1 MELSFK
7 NILVVG
13 LGLIGG
19 SILKTIKELNIPL
32 EVYGLDLHEEV
43 TKDANKIGLINNFDN
58 QLKKIE
64 EDCLII
70 FSVPSLSF
78 ERAFKLIEGSFDD
91 EKVIFT
97 DTFSSKSKLLEF
109 LEGNA
114 DIGEKF
120 VMSHPIAGSE
130 KSGLM
135 NSLPFLFKDKLVLVS
150 HLNSSSENNNVIKVK
165 SFWEQLG
172 SKVSI
177 MDPVEHDKV
186 LSKTSHLPHVISFAL
201 MHFLEKELGEKVFKY
216 SGGSLESYTRIAS
229 SDPLMWKDVTVSNKE
244 AVLEAIKGFKSSLNE
259 VSKLIDSEDEES
271 ILDFLS
277 FVKEVRD
284 KQLFSDGTSWKASE
298 EDS

>member
-32 EVYGLDLHEEV
+32 EVYGLDLDEEV
-43 TKDANKIGLINNFDN
+43 TKKANNIGLINNIDN
-58 QLKKIE
+58 KLKKIE
-64 EDCLII
+64 EDCLIV
-70 FSVPSLSF
+70 FSVPSLSI
-78 ERAFKLIEGSFDD
+78 ERAFKLIEGSFNY
-91 EKVIFT
+91 EKIIFT

-109 LEGNA
+109 LEANTKV
-114 DIGEKF
+114 GEKF

-130 KSGLM
+130 KSGLANY
-135 NSLPFLFKDKLVLVS
+135 NSLLFKDKLVVLSVVNGDKNNKK
-150 HLNSSSENNNVIKVK
+150 LNKVK
-165 SFWEQLG
+165 NFWELLG
-172 SKVSI
+172 SKVTI
-177 MDPVEHDKV
+177 LDPEEHDKV
-186 LSKTSHLPHVISFAL
+186 FSKTSHLPHVIAFTL
-201 MHFLEKELGEKVFKY
+201 MHYLEKELGDKVFKY

-244 AVLEAIKGFKSSLNE
+244 AVLEAIKGFKSSLNQM
-259 VSKLIDSEDEES
+259 SKLIESEDEKS
-271 ILDFLS
+271 ILNYLR

-284 KQLFSDGTSWKASE
+284 KRLE

>member
-32 EVYGLDLHEEV
+32 EVYGLDLDEEV
-43 TKDANKIGLINNFDN
+43 TKKANNIGLINNIDN

-64 EDCLII
+64 EDCLIV
-70 FSVPSLSF
+70 FSVPSLSI
-78 ERAFKLIEGSFDD
+78 ERAFKLIQDSFND

-109 LEGNA
+109 LESNTKV
-114 DIGEKF
+114 GEKF

-130 KSGLM
+130 KSGLANY
-135 NSLPFLFKDKLVLVS
+135 NSLLFKDKLVVLSAVNGDKDNKK
-150 HLNSSSENNNVIKVK
+150 LNKVRN
-165 SFWEQLG
+165 FWELLG
-172 SKVSI
+172 SKVTI
-177 MDPVEHDKV
+177 LDPEEHDKV
-186 LSKTSHLPHVISFAL
+186 FSKTSHLPHVIAFTL
-201 MHFLEKELGEKVFKY
+201 MHYLEKELGDKVFKY

-229 SDPLMWKDVTVSNKE
+229 SDPLMWKDVTISNKE

-259 VSKLIDSEDEES
+259 VSQLINSEDEES
-271 ILDFLS
+271 ILDYLR
-277 FVKEVRD
+277 FVKEARD
-284 KQLFSDGTSWKASE
+284 KRLE

>member
-32 EVYGLDLHEEV
+32 KVYGLDLDEEV
-43 TKDANKIGLINNFDN
+43 TKDANNMGLINNIDN
-58 QLKKIE
+58 QLKRIE

-78 ERAFKLIEGSFDD
+78 ERAFKLIEDSFNN

-109 LEGNA
+109 LEANTKVS
-114 DIGEKF
+114 EKF
-120 VMSHPIAGSE
+120 IMSHPIAGSE
-130 KSGLM
+130 KSGLANY
-135 NSLPFLFKDKLVLVS
+135 NSLLFKDKLVVLS
-150 HLNSSSENNNVIKVK
+150 TLNGDKDNKKLNKVK
-165 SFWEQLG
+165 NFWELLG

-186 LSKTSHLPHVISFAL
+186 FSKTSHLPHIIAFAL
-201 MHFLEKELGEKVFKY
+201 MHYLEKELGDKVFKY

-259 VSKLIDSEDEES
+259 VSQLIDSEDEES
-271 ILDFLS
+271 ILDYLR

-284 KQLFSDGTSWKASE
+284 KRLE

>member
-32 EVYGLDLHEEV
+32 EVYGLDLDEEV
-43 TKDANKIGLINNFDN
+43 TKKANNIGLINNIDN
-58 QLKKIE
+58 QFKKIE
-64 EDCLII
+64 EDCLIV
-70 FSVPSLSF
+70 FSVPSLSI
-78 ERAFKLIEGSFDD
+78 ERAFKLIEDSFND

-109 LEGNA
+109 LESNTKV
-114 DIGEKF
+114 GEKF

-130 KSGLM
+130 KSGLANY
-135 NSLPFLFKDKLVLVS
+135 NSLLFKDKLVVLSAVNGDKNNKK
-150 HLNSSSENNNVIKVK
+150 LNKVK
-165 SFWEQLG
+165 NFWELLG
-172 SKVSI
+172 SKVTI
-177 MDPVEHDKV
+177 LDPEEHDKV
-186 LSKTSHLPHVISFAL
+186 FSKTSHLPHVIAFTL
-201 MHFLEKELGEKVFKY
+201 MHYLEKELGDKVFKY

-229 SDPLMWKDVTVSNKE
+229 SDPLMWKDVSVSNKE
-244 AVLEAIKGFKSSLNE
+244 AVLEAIKGFKSSLNQL
-259 VSKLIDSEDEES
+259 SKLIESEDEES
-271 ILDFLS
+271 ILDYLR

-284 KQLFSDGTSWKASE
+284 KRLE

>member
-7 NILVVG
+7 KILVVG

-32 EVYGLDLHEEV
+32 KVYGLDLDEEV
-43 TKDANKIGLINNFDN
+43 TKDANNMGLINNIDN
-58 QLKKIE
+58 QLKRIE

-78 ERAFKLIEGSFDD
+78 EGAFKLIEDSFNN

-109 LEGNA
+109 LEAN
-114 DIGEKF
+114 IKVSEKF
-120 VMSHPIAGSE
+120 IMSHPIAGSE
-130 KSGLM
+130 KSGLANY
-135 NSLPFLFKDKLVLVS
+135 NSLLFKDKLVVLS
-150 HLNSSSENNNVIKVK
+150 TLNGDKDNKKLNKVK
-165 SFWEQLG
+165 NFWELLG

-186 LSKTSHLPHVISFAL
+186 FSKTSHLPHIIAFAL
-201 MHFLEKELGEKVFKY
+201 MHYLEKELGDKVFKY

-259 VSKLIDSEDEES
+259 VSKLINSEDEES
-271 ILDFLS
+271 ILDYLR
-277 FVKEVRD
+277 FVKEARD
-284 KQLFSDGTSWKASE
+284 KRLE

>member
-32 EVYGLDLHEEV
+32 EVYGLDLDEEV
-43 TKDANKIGLINNFDN
+43 TKKANNIGLINNIDN

-64 EDCLII
+64 EDCLIV
-70 FSVPSLSF
+70 FSVPSLSI
-78 ERAFKLIEGSFDD
+78 ERAFKLIEDSFND

-109 LEGNA
+109 LESNTKV
-114 DIGEKF
+114 GEKF

-130 KSGLM
+130 KSGLANY
-135 NSLPFLFKDKLVLVS
+135 NSLLFKDKLVVLSAVNGDKES
-150 HLNSSSENNNVIKVK
+150 KKLNKVK
-165 SFWEQLG
+165 NFWELLG
-172 SKVSI
+172 SKVTI
-177 MDPVEHDKV
+177 LDPEEHDKV
-186 LSKTSHLPHVISFAL
+186 FSKTSHLPHVIAFTL
-201 MHFLEKELGEKVFKY
+201 MHYLEKELGDKVFKY

-244 AVLEAIKGFKSSLNE
+244 AVLEAIRGFKSSLNQM
-259 VSKLIDSEDEES
+259 SKLIESEDEES
-271 ILDFLS
+271 ILDYLR

-284 KQLFSDGTSWKASE
+284 KRLE

>member
-7 NILVVG
+7 KILVVG

-32 EVYGLDLHEEV
+32 KVYGLDLDEEV
-43 TKDANKIGLINNFDN
+43 TKDANNMGLINNIDN
-58 QLKKIE
+58 QLKRIE

-78 ERAFKLIEGSFDD
+78 EKAFKLIEDSFNN

-109 LEGNA
+109 LEANTKV
-114 DIGEKF
+114 GEKF
-120 VMSHPIAGSE
+120 IMSHPIAGSE
-130 KSGLM
+130 KSGLANY
-135 NSLPFLFKDKLVLVS
+135 NSLLFKDKLVVLS
-150 HLNSSSENNNVIKVK
+150 TLNGDKDNKKLNKVK
-165 SFWEQLG
+165 NFWELLG

-177 MDPVEHDKV
+177 MGPVEHDKV
-186 LSKTSHLPHVISFAL
+186 FSKTSHLPHIIAFAL
-201 MHFLEKELGEKVFKY
+201 MHYLEKELGDKVFKY

-271 ILDFLS
+271 ILDYLR
-277 FVKEVRD
+277 FVKEARD
-284 KQLFSDGTSWKASE
+284 KRLE

>member
-32 EVYGLDLHEEV
+32 EVYGLDLDEEV
-43 TKDANKIGLINNFDN
+43 TKKANNIGLINNIDN

-64 EDCLII
+64 EDCLIV
-70 FSVPSLSF
+70 FSVPSLSI
-78 ERAFKLIEGSFDD
+78 ERAFKLIEDSFND

-109 LEGNA
+109 LESNTKV
-114 DIGEKF
+114 GEKF

-130 KSGLM
+130 KSGLANY
-135 NSLPFLFKDKLVLVS
+135 NSLLFKDKLVVLSAVNGDKDNKK
-150 HLNSSSENNNVIKVK
+150 LDRVK
-165 SFWEQLG
+165 NFWELLG
-172 SKVSI
+172 SKVTI
-177 MDPVEHDKV
+177 LGPEEHDKV
-186 LSKTSHLPHVISFAL
+186 FSKTSHLPHVIAFAL
-201 MHFLEKELGEKVFKY
+201 MHYLEKELGNKVFKY

-229 SDPLMWKDVTVSNKE
+229 SDPLMWKDITVSNKE
-244 AVLEAIKGFKSSLNE
+244 AVLEAIKGFKSSLNQM
-259 VSKLIDSEDEES
+259 SKLIESEDEES
-271 ILDFLS
+271 ILDYLR

-284 KQLFSDGTSWKASE
+284 KRLE

>member
-32 EVYGLDLHEEV
+32 KVYGLDLDKEV
-43 TKDANKIGLINNFDN
+43 TKKANNFGLINNIDN

-64 EDCLII
+64 EDCLIV
-70 FSVPSLSF
+70 FSVPSLSI
-78 ERAFKLIEGSFDD
+78 ERAFKLIEDSFND

-109 LEGNA
+109 LESNTKV
-114 DIGEKF
+114 GEKF

-130 KSGLM
+130 KSGLANY
-135 NSLPFLFKDKLVLVS
+135 NSLLFKDKLVVLSAVNGDKDNKQ
-150 HLNSSSENNNVIKVK
+150 LNKVK
-165 SFWEQLG
+165 NFWELLG
-172 SKVSI
+172 SKVTI
-177 MDPVEHDKV
+177 LDPEEHDKV
-186 LSKTSHLPHVISFAL
+186 FSKTSHLPHVIAFTL
-201 MHFLEKELGEKVFKY
+201 MHYLEKELGDKVFKY

-244 AVLEAIKGFKSSLNE
+244 AVLEAIKGFKSSLNQM
-259 VSKLIDSEDEES
+259 SKLIESEDEES
-271 ILDFLS
+271 ILDYLR

-284 KQLFSDGTSWKASE
+284 KRLE

>member
-1 MELSFK
+1 MEFSFK

-32 EVYGLDLHEEV
+32 VVYGLDLDEKV
-43 TKDANKIGLINNFDN
+43 TKKANNIGLINNTDN

-64 EDCLII
+64 EDCLIV
-70 FSVPSLSF
+70 FCVPSLSIEKAF
-78 ERAFKLIEGSFDD
+78 ELIEGSFYD

-109 LEGNA
+109 LESNTKVEERF
-114 DIGEKF
+114 I
-120 VMSHPIAGSE
+120 MSHPIAGSE
-130 KSGLM
+130 KSGLANY
-135 NSLPFLFKDKLVLVS
+135 NSLLFKDKLVVL
-150 HLNSSSENNNVIKVK
+150 SSLSGDENNQKLNRVK
-165 SFWEQLG
+165 NFWELLG
-172 SKVSI
+172 SKVTI
-177 MDPVEHDKV
+177 LDPAEHDR
-186 LSKTSHLPHVISFAL
+186 LFSRTSHLPHVIAFAL
-201 MHFLEKELGEKVFKY
+201 MHYLEKELGDNVFKY

-229 SDPLMWKDVTVSNKE
+229 SDPLMWKDVAVSNKE

-271 ILDFLS
+271 ILDYLR
-277 FVKEVRD
+277 FVKTVRD
-284 KQLFSDGTSWKASE
+284 KRIE

>member
-19 SILKTIKELNIPL
+19 SIIKTIKELNIPL
-32 EVYGLDLHEEV
+32 EVYGLDLDEEV
-43 TKDANKIGLINNFDN
+43 TKKANNIGLINNIDN

-64 EDCLII
+64 EDCLIV
-70 FSVPSLSF
+70 FSVPSLSI
-78 ERAFKLIEGSFDD
+78 ERAFKLIEDSFND

-109 LEGNA
+109 LESNTK
-114 DIGEKF
+114 IGEKF

-130 KSGLM
+130 KSGLANY
-135 NSLPFLFKDKLVLVS
+135 NSLLFKDKLVVLS
-150 HLNSSSENNNVIKVK
+150 AINGDKNNKKLNKVK
-165 SFWEQLG
+165 NFWEVLG
-172 SKVSI
+172 SKVTI
-177 MDPVEHDKV
+177 LDPEEHDKV
-186 LSKTSHLPHVISFAL
+186 FSKTSHLPHVIAFTL
-201 MHFLEKELGEKVFKY
+201 MHYLEKELGDKVFKY

-229 SDPLMWKDVTVSNKE
+229 SDPLMWKDVIVSNKE
-244 AVLEAIKGFKSSLNE
+244 AVLEAIKGFKSSLNQM
-259 VSKLIDSEDEES
+259 SKLIESEDEES
-271 ILDFLS
+271 ILNYLR

-284 KQLFSDGTSWKASE
+284 KRLE

>member
-32 EVYGLDLHEEV
+32 KVYGLDLDEEV
-43 TKDANKIGLINNFDN
+43 TKDANNMGLINNIDN
-58 QLKKIE
+58 QLKRIE

-78 ERAFKLIEGSFDD
+78 ERAFKLIEDSFNN

-109 LEGNA
+109 LEANTKVS
-114 DIGEKF
+114 EKF
-120 VMSHPIAGSE
+120 IMSHPIAGSE
-130 KSGLM
+130 KSGLANY
-135 NSLPFLFKDKLVLVS
+135 NSLLFKDKLVVLSV
-150 HLNSSSENNNVIKVK
+150 LNGDKDNKKLNKVK
-165 SFWEQLG
+165 HFWEQLG

-186 LSKTSHLPHVISFAL
+186 FSKTSHLPHVIAFAL
-201 MHFLEKELGEKVFKY
+201 MHYLEKELGDKVFKY
-216 SGGSLESYTRIAS
+216 SGGSLETYTRIAS

-271 ILDFLS
+271 ILDYLR
-277 FVKEVRD
+277 FVKEARD
-284 KQLFSDGTSWKASE
+284 KRLE

>member
-32 EVYGLDLHEEV
+32 NVYGIDLDEEV
-43 TKDANKIGLINNFDN
+43 TKKANSFGLINNIDN
-58 QLKKIE
+58 QIKKIE
-64 EDCLII
+64 EDCLVI

-78 ERAFKLIEGSFDD
+78 ERAFNLIEDSFND

-109 LEGNA
+109 LEGNTKV
-114 DIGEKF
+114 GEKF

-130 KSGLM
+130 KSGLSNY
-135 NSLPFLFKDKLVLVS
+135 NSLLFKDKLVVLS
-150 HLNSSSENNNVIKVK
+150 PLNEDKDNKKLNKVK
-165 SFWEQLG
+165 IFWELLG

-186 LSKTSHLPHVISFAL
+186 FSKTSHLPHVIAFAL
-201 MHFLEKELGEKVFKY
+201 MDFLQKELGNKVFKY

-229 SDPLMWKDVTVSNKE
+229 SDSLMWKDVTVSNKE
-244 AVLEAIKGFKSSLNE
+244 AVLEAIEGFKSSLNE
-259 VSKLIDSEDEES
+259 VSKLIDLEDEES
-271 ILDFLS
+271 ILDF
-277 FVKEVRD
+277 FRFAKEVRD
-284 KQLFSDGTSWKASE
+284 EQLK

>member
-32 EVYGLDLHEEV
+32 EVYGLDLDEEV
-43 TKDANKIGLINNFDN
+43 TKKANNIGLINNIDN

-64 EDCLII
+64 EDCLIV
-70 FSVPSLSF
+70 FSVPSLSI
-78 ERAFKLIEGSFDD
+78 ERAFKLIEDSFND

-109 LEGNA
+109 LESNTKV
-114 DIGEKF
+114 GEKF

-130 KSGLM
+130 KSGLANY
-135 NSLPFLFKDKLVLVS
+135 NSLLFKDKLVVLSAVNGDKDNKK
-150 HLNSSSENNNVIKVK
+150 LNKVK
-165 SFWEQLG
+165 NFWELLG
-172 SKVSI
+172 SKVTI
-177 MDPVEHDKV
+177 LDPEEHDKV
-186 LSKTSHLPHVISFAL
+186 FSKTSHLPHVIAFTL
-201 MHFLEKELGEKVFKY
+201 MHYLEKELGDKVFKY

-229 SDPLMWKDVTVSNKE
+229 SDPLMWKDVTISNKE
-244 AVLEAIKGFKSSLNE
+244 AVLEAIKGFKSSLNQM
-259 VSKLIDSEDEES
+259 SKLIESEDEES
-271 ILDFLS
+271 ILDYLR

-284 KQLFSDGTSWKASE
+284 KRLE

>member
-32 EVYGLDLHEEV
+32 EVYGLDLDEEV
-43 TKDANKIGLINNFDN
+43 TKEANNIGLINNIDN
-58 QLKKIE
+58 QLKKVE
-64 EDCLII
+64 EDCLIV
-70 FSVPSLSF
+70 FSVPSLSI
-78 ERAFKLIEGSFDD
+78 EGAYKLIEDSFND

-109 LEGNA
+109 LESNTK
-114 DIGEKF
+114 IGEKF

-130 KSGLM
+130 KSGLANY
-135 NSLPFLFKDKLVLVS
+135 NSLLFKDKLVVLS
-150 HLNSSSENNNVIKVK
+150 SLNKEKDNKKLNQVK
-165 SFWEQLG
+165 SFWELLG
-172 SKVSI
+172 SRVTI
-177 MDPVEHDKV
+177 LDPLEHDKV
-186 LSKTSHLPHVISFAL
+186 FSKTSHLPHVIAFAL
-201 MHFLEKELGEKVFKY
+201 MHYLEKELGNKVFKY

-229 SDPLMWKDVTVSNKE
+229 SDPLMWKDVIVSNKE

-271 ILDFLS
+271 ILDYLR
-277 FVKEVRD
+277 FVKEARD
-284 KQLFSDGTSWKASE
+284 KRLE

>member
-32 EVYGLDLHEEV
+32 EVYGLDLDEEV
-43 TKDANKIGLINNFDN
+43 TKKANNIGLINNIDN

-70 FSVPSLSF
+70 FSVPSLSI
-78 ERAFKLIEGSFDD
+78 ERAFKLIQDSFND

-109 LEGNA
+109 LESNTKV
-114 DIGEKF
+114 GEKF

-130 KSGLM
+130 KSGLANY
-135 NSLPFLFKDKLVLVS
+135 NSLLFKDKLVVLSAVNGDK
-150 HLNSSSENNNVIKVK
+150 HNKKLNKVK
-165 SFWEQLG
+165 NFWELLG
-172 SKVSI
+172 SKVTI
-177 MDPVEHDKV
+177 LDPEEHDKV
-186 LSKTSHLPHVISFAL
+186 FSKTSHLPHVIAFTL
-201 MHFLEKELGEKVFKY
+201 MHYLEKELGDKVFKY

-229 SDPLMWKDVTVSNKE
+229 SDPLMWKDVTISNKE
-244 AVLEAIKGFKSSLNE
+244 AVLEAIKGFKSSLNQM
-259 VSKLIDSEDEES
+259 SKLIESEDEES
-271 ILDFLS
+271 ILNYLR

-284 KQLFSDGTSWKASE
+284 KRLEK
-298 EDS
+298 DS

>member
-32 EVYGLDLHEEV
+32 EVYGLDLDEEV
-43 TKDANKIGLINNFDN
+43 TKKANNIGLINNIDN

-64 EDCLII
+64 EDCLIV
-70 FSVPSLSF
+70 FSVPSLSI
-78 ERAFKLIEGSFDD
+78 ERAFKLIEDSFND

-109 LEGNA
+109 LESNTKV
-114 DIGEKF
+114 GEKF
-120 VMSHPIAGSE
+120 IMSHPIAGSE
-130 KSGLM
+130 KSGLANY
-135 NSLPFLFKDKLVLVS
+135 NSLLFKDKLVVLSAVNGDKDNKK
-150 HLNSSSENNNVIKVK
+150 LNKVK
-165 SFWEQLG
+165 NFWELLG
-172 SKVSI
+172 SKVTI
-177 MDPVEHDKV
+177 LDPEEHDKV
-186 LSKTSHLPHVISFAL
+186 FSKTSHLPHVIAFTL
-201 MHFLEKELGEKVFKY
+201 MHYLEKELGDKVFKY

-244 AVLEAIKGFKSSLNE
+244 AVLEAIKGFKSSLNQM
-259 VSKLIDSEDEES
+259 SKLIESEDEES
-271 ILDFLS
+271 ILDYLR

-284 KQLFSDGTSWKASE
+284 KRLEK
-298 EDS
+298 DS

>member
-32 EVYGLDLHEEV
+32 EVYGLDLDEEV
-43 TKDANKIGLINNFDN
+43 TKKANNIGLINNIDN

-64 EDCLII
+64 EDCLIV
-70 FSVPSLSF
+70 FSVPSLSI
-78 ERAFKLIEGSFDD
+78 ERAFKLIEDSFND

-109 LEGNA
+109 LESNTKV
-114 DIGEKF
+114 GEKF

-130 KSGLM
+130 KSGLANY
-135 NSLPFLFKDKLVLVS
+135 NSLLFKDKLVVLSAVNGDKDNKK
-150 HLNSSSENNNVIKVK
+150 LDRVK
-165 SFWEQLG
+165 NFWELLG
-172 SKVSI
+172 SKVTI
-177 MDPVEHDKV
+177 LDPEEHDKV
-186 LSKTSHLPHVISFAL
+186 FSKTSHLPHVIAFTL
-201 MHFLEKELGEKVFKY
+201 MHYLEKELGNKVFKY

-244 AVLEAIKGFKSSLNE
+244 AVLEAIKGFKSSLNQM
-259 VSKLIDSEDEES
+259 SKLIESEDEES
-271 ILDFLS
+271 ILDYLR

-284 KQLFSDGTSWKASE
+284 KRLE

>member
-32 EVYGLDLHEEV
+32 EVYGLDLDEEV
-43 TKDANKIGLINNFDN
+43 TKKANNIGLINNIDN

-64 EDCLII
+64 EDCLIV
-70 FSVPSLSF
+70 FSVPSLSI
-78 ERAFKLIEGSFDD
+78 ERAFKLIQDSFND

-109 LEGNA
+109 LESNTKV
-114 DIGEKF
+114 GEKF

-130 KSGLM
+130 KSGLANY
-135 NSLPFLFKDKLVLVS
+135 NSLLFKDKLVVLS
-150 HLNSSSENNNVIKVK
+150 SLNKEKDNKKLNQVK
-165 SFWEQLG
+165 SFWELLG
-172 SKVSI
+172 SRVTI
-177 MDPVEHDKV
+177 LDPLEHDKV
-186 LSKTSHLPHVISFAL
+186 FSKTSHLPHVIAFAL
-201 MHFLEKELGEKVFKY
+201 MHYLEKELGNKVFKY

-229 SDPLMWKDVTVSNKE
+229 SDPLMWKDVIVSNKE
-244 AVLEAIKGFKSSLNE
+244 AVLKAIKGFKSSLNE

-271 ILDFLS
+271 ILDYLR
-277 FVKEVRD
+277 FVKEARD
-284 KQLFSDGTSWKASE
+284 KRLE

>member
-32 EVYGLDLHEEV
+32 EVYGLDLDEEV
-43 TKDANKIGLINNFDN
+43 TKKANNIGLINNIDN

-64 EDCLII
+64 EDCLIV
-70 FSVPSLSF
+70 FSVPSLSI
-78 ERAFKLIEGSFDD
+78 ERAFKLIQGSFDD

-109 LEGNA
+109 LESNTKV
-114 DIGEKF
+114 GEKF

-130 KSGLM
+130 KSGLANY
-135 NSLPFLFKDKLVLVS
+135 NSLLFKDKLVVLS
-150 HLNSSSENNNVIKVK
+150 SLNEEKDNKKLNQVK
-165 SFWEQLG
+165 SFWELLG
-172 SKVSI
+172 SKVTI
-177 MDPVEHDKV
+177 LDPLEHDKV
-186 LSKTSHLPHVISFAL
+186 FSKTSHLPHVIAFAL
-201 MHFLEKELGEKVFKY
+201 MHYLEKELGNKVFKY

-229 SDPLMWKDVTVSNKE
+229 SDPLMWKDVIVSNKE

-271 ILDFLS
+271 ILDYLR
-277 FVKEVRD
+277 FVKEARD
-284 KQLFSDGTSWKASE
+284 KRLE

>member
-19 SILKTIKELNIPL
+19 SILKIIKELNIPL
-32 EVYGLDLHEEV
+32 EVYGLDLDEEV
-43 TKDANKIGLINNFDN
+43 TKKANNIGLINNIDN

-64 EDCLII
+64 EDCLIV
-70 FSVPSLSF
+70 FSVPSLSI
-78 ERAFKLIEGSFDD
+78 ERAFKLIQDSFND

-109 LEGNA
+109 LESNTKV
-114 DIGEKF
+114 GEKF

-130 KSGLM
+130 KSGLANY
-135 NSLPFLFKDKLVLVS
+135 NSLLFKDKLVVLSAVNGDKDNKK
-150 HLNSSSENNNVIKVK
+150 LNKVK
-165 SFWEQLG
+165 NFWELLG
-172 SKVSI
+172 SKVTI
-177 MDPVEHDKV
+177 LDPEEHDKV
-186 LSKTSHLPHVISFAL
+186 FSKTSHLPHVIAFTL
-201 MHFLEKELGEKVFKY
+201 MHYLEKELGDKVFKY

-244 AVLEAIKGFKSSLNE
+244 AVLEAIKGFKSSLNQM
-259 VSKLIDSEDEES
+259 SKLIESEDEES
-271 ILDFLS
+271 ILDYLR

-284 KQLFSDGTSWKASE
+284 KRLEK
-298 EDS
+298 DS

>member
-32 EVYGLDLHEEV
+32 EVYGLDLDEEV
-43 TKDANKIGLINNFDN
+43 TKKANDIGLINNIDN

-64 EDCLII
+64 EDCLIV
-70 FSVPSLSF
+70 FSVPSLSI
-78 ERAFKLIEGSFDD
+78 ERAFKLIEDSFND

-109 LEGNA
+109 LESNTKV
-114 DIGEKF
+114 GEKF

-130 KSGLM
+130 KSGLANY
-135 NSLPFLFKDKLVLVS
+135 NSLLFKDKLVVLS
-150 HLNSSSENNNVIKVK
+150 SLNEDENNQKLNRVK
-165 SFWEQLG
+165 NFWELLG
-172 SKVSI
+172 SKVTI
-177 MDPVEHDKV
+177 LDPVEHDRV
-186 LSKTSHLPHVISFAL
+186 FSRTSHLPHVIAFAL
-201 MHFLEKELGEKVFKY
+201 MHYLEKELGDNVFKY

-229 SDPLMWKDVTVSNKE
+229 SDPLMWKDVAISNKE

-259 VSKLIDSEDEES
+259 VSTLIDSEDEES
-271 ILDFLS
+271 ILDYLR
-277 FVKEVRD
+277 FVKTVRD
-284 KQLFSDGTSWKASE
+284 KRIE

>member
-32 EVYGLDLHEEV
+32 EVYGLDLDEEA
-43 TKDANKIGLINNFDN
+43 TKKANNIGLINNIDN

-64 EDCLII
+64 EDCLIV
-70 FSVPSLSF
+70 FSVPSLSI
-78 ERAFKLIEGSFDD
+78 ERAFKLIEDSFND

-109 LEGNA
+109 LESNTKV
-114 DIGEKF
+114 GEKF

-130 KSGLM
+130 KSGLANY
-135 NSLPFLFKDKLVLVS
+135 NSLLFKDKLVVLSVVNGDKNS
-150 HLNSSSENNNVIKVK
+150 KKLNQVK
-165 SFWEQLG
+165 NFWELLG
-172 SKVSI
+172 SKVTI
-177 MDPVEHDKV
+177 LDPEEHDKV
-186 LSKTSHLPHVISFAL
+186 FSRTSHLPHVIAFTL
-201 MHFLEKELGEKVFKY
+201 MHYLEKELGDKVFKY

-229 SDPLMWKDVTVSNKE
+229 SDPLMWKDVSVSNKE
-244 AVLEAIKGFKSSLNE
+244 AVLEAIKGFKFSLNQM
-259 VSKLIDSEDEES
+259 SKLIESEDEES
-271 ILDFLS
+271 ILDYLR

-284 KQLFSDGTSWKASE
+284 KRLE
-298 EDS
+298 EDF

>member
-1 MELSFK
+1 MELFFK
-7 NILVVG
+7 KILVVG

-32 EVYGLDLHEEV
+32 EVYGLDLDEEV
-43 TKDANKIGLINNFDN
+43 TKDANNMGLINNIDN
-58 QLKKIE
+58 QLKRIE

-78 ERAFKLIEGSFDD
+78 ERAFKLIEGSFNN

-97 DTFSSKSKLLEF
+97 DTLSSKSKLIEF
-109 LEGNA
+109 LEENTKVS
-114 DIGEKF
+114 EKF
-120 VMSHPIAGSE
+120 IMSHPIAGSE
-130 KSGLM
+130 KSGLANY
-135 NSLPFLFKDKLVLVS
+135 NSLLFKDKLVVLSV
-150 HLNSSSENNNVIKVK
+150 LNGDKDNKKLNKVK
-165 SFWEQLG
+165 HFWEQLG

-186 LSKTSHLPHVISFAL
+186 FSKTSHLPHVIAFAL
-201 MHFLEKELGEKVFKY
+201 MHYLEKELGDKVFKY

-271 ILDFLS
+271 ILDYLR
-277 FVKEVRD
+277 FVKEARD
-284 KQLFSDGTSWKASE
+284 KRLE